1 MFKRPMGKI
10 QARWIYDKILREITV
25 KLNSYIYNYAHQ
37 IINLSVFKHYFAN
50 WKTIYFM
57 QRMGIK

>member
-10 QARWIYDKILREITV
+10 QARWIYKILYEITV
-25 KLNSYIYNYAHQ
+25 KLNSYIYNYEHQ

-50 WKTIYFM
+50 WKTIYLM